1 MMTNY
6 EFFDTK
12 DDPESNRDLL
22 YRENRLYVVSP
33 YYADSD
39 GKLIAELP
47 DLGPCHNWDQRPC
60 NLGIDH
66 YRDRK
71 TGPCFP
77 ILVIH
82 CSTHNKGFTVYP
94 PGYTPYGRC
103 SLAPVGPDGEL
114 ITEKRDAQRF
124 RGTYFDAALDAAN
137 HCFWPC
143 ESTLN
148 SLTARFCTQKRHL
161 SRAGLLLGIQA
172 GLHQR
177 LREEM
182 AQILAV
188 PAQRLHDSAALMAA
202 HPDCQNQGQAICM
215 VLDSLQSSSCVFDRL
230 ADAGAQV
237 CLWAPFNRWDSKLKT
252 FRLSAYRSMRTRASP
267 R

>member
-1 MMTNY
+1 MNNDQH
-6 EFFDTK
+6 FDAK
-12 DDPESNRDLL
+12 DNPESIHHFLKKQ
-22 YRENRLYVVSP
+22 NRLYVVSP
-33 YYADSD
+33 YYANSD
-39 GKLIAELP
+39 GKLIPELP
-47 DLGPCHNWDQRPC
+47 DLGPCHNWDQRRC

-82 CSTHNKGFTVYP
+82 CSTHNKGFTIYP
-94 PGYTPYGRC
+94 PGHTPYGRD
-103 SLAPVGPDGEL
+103 SLAPVGLDGDL
-114 ITEKRDAQRF
+114 ITENRGAQRF
-124 RGTYFDAALDAAN
+124 TGTYFDAALDAAN

-143 ESTLN
+143 ESTFN
-148 SLTARFCTQKRHL
+148 SLTPRFSTQKRHL

-202 HPDCQNQGQAICM
+202 HPDCQSQGQAICM
-215 VLDSLQSSSCVFDRL
+215 VLDSLQSSSSVFDRL
-230 ADAGAQV
+230 ADAAAEV
-237 CLWAPFNRWDSKLKT
+237 CLWAPLNRWDPQKKI

>member
-1 MMTNY
+1 
-6 EFFDTK
+6 
-12 DDPESNRDLL
+12 
-22 YRENRLYVVSP
+22 
-33 YYADSD
+33 
-39 GKLIAELP
+39 
-47 DLGPCHNWDQRPC
+47 
-60 NLGIDH
+60 
-66 YRDRK
+66 
-71 TGPCFP
+71 
-77 ILVIH
+77 
-82 CSTHNKGFTVYP
+82 
-94 PGYTPYGRC
+94 
-103 SLAPVGPDGEL
+103 VGPDGDL
-114 ITEKRDAQRF
+114 IAENRGVQRF

-143 ESTLN
+143 ESTFN
-148 SLTARFCTQKRHL
+148 SLTPRFSTQKRHL

-202 HPDCQNQGQAICM
+202 HPDCQSQGQAICM
-215 VLDSLQSSSCVFDRL
+215 VLDSLQSSSCAFDRL

-237 CLWAPFNRWDSKLKT
+237 CLWPPLNRWDPQLKI